1 MEPSFMVMTYRLVVH
16 GLPNPG
22 MEDWPSVTPGKD
34 WSSVYCASKNAYD
47 CGRQGQ
53 KLVEGLS
60 LYVRSDHPYL
70 NSELSICLSGEAV
83 RCAEAELGCQGVL
96 EVDANI
102 MIAHQQILV
111 VLLGFIYRLRRE
123 NVYFLV
129 YDSTDA
135 SLYMMPY
142 LPDTLEAMYTATPV
156 PVRAAGFCGHKL
168 ALLALKRW
176 RSRSDVGIGLLCLS
190 TPTSRVGNPREVMV
204 GNPWEVMRQEFQEEK
219 LPRFFS
225 ADVLF
230 SVEGKAV
237 WADLSQGLLY
247 SDLGAR
253 GDAVVDVLLPTEFQI
268 EYPDSPFA
276 PLPNESRTIGSVDG
290 SIKFVCIND
299 GMVKVLTLDLDSHR
313 WEDEKGFPCPWIE
326 LWKQLVSA
334 DAKLRNVEP
343 LEPKF
348 PILMPNGALCLLLCD
363 ADEQAPIDGQVNY
376 ICSFDMRTR
385 TVLTLGRVQDYRPN
399 WPVIFPSDFFRKTNT
414 SPPPPL
420 QKKLRPAVQATPPL
434 KVLSTTTFASYELCD
449 SYFLHCTTTCLV
461 CYTISSISI
470 MQFMLTEPLY
480 QCSCCLNSHTS

>member
-22 MEDWPSVTPGKD
+22 MEEDWPSVTPGED

-47 CGRQGQ
+47 CGKQGQ

-70 NSELSICLSGEAV
+70 NSEMSICLSGEAV
-83 RCAEAELGCQGVL
+83 RCAVAELGCQGVL
-96 EVDANI
+96 EVDATI
-102 MIAHQQILV
+102 VIAHQQILV
-111 VLLGFIYRLRRE
+111 VSLGFLDPLRSSIF
-123 NVYFLV
+123 YYLV

-135 SLYMMPY
+135 SLYMMPS
-142 LPDTLEAMYTATPV
+142 LPDKLETMYTGTPV

-168 ALLALKRW
+168 ALLARERW
-176 RSRSDVGIGLLCLS
+176 GSRSDIGTGLLCLS
-190 TPTSRVGNPREVMV
+190 TPTSRAV
-204 GNPWEVMRQEFQEEK
+204 GNPWEVMPQEFPEAK
-219 LPRFFS
+219 IPRCFL

-230 SVEGKAV
+230 SVEGKPF
-237 WADLSQGLLY
+237 WADLSKGLVY

-253 GDAVVDVLLPTEFQI
+253 GDDVVVDVLLPTEFQI
-268 EYPDSPFA
+268 EYPPDPYT
-276 PLPNESRTIGSVDG
+276 PLPNVSRTMGSVDG

-299 GMVKVLTLDLDSHR
+299 GVVKVLTLDLDSHR

-326 LWKQLVSA
+326 LWKQLVNA

-348 PILMPNGALCLLLCD
+348 PVLMPNGALCLLLCD
-363 ADEQAPIDGQVNY
+363 ANYFRQGHKENMVNY

-385 TVLTLGRVQDYRPN
+385 TLLTLGRVHDYRRS

-414 SPPPPL
+414 SPPRPL
-420 QKKLRPAVQATPPL
+420 RKETETRC
-434 KVLSTTTFASYELCD
+434 ASNAAPEGSFHY
-449 SYFLHCTTTCLV
+449 YIRF
-461 CYTISSISI
+461 I
-470 MQFMLTEPLY
+470 
-480 QCSCCLNSHTS
+480 